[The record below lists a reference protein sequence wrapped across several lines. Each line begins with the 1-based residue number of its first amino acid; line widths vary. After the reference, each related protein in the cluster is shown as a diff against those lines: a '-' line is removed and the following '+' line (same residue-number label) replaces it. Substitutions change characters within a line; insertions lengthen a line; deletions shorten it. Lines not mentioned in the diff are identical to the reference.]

1 VRYPSPK
8 IFTLLFG
15 PLYVICFY
23 VDIALFRYYPETA
36 EFHWRM
42 TENAGPAILWYGWLA
57 VAALASA
64 AIAILVP
71 PPWADRLWSGWV
83 WLGPTIA
90 VVVILLYETR
100 WFV

>member
-1 VRYPSPK
+1 
-8 IFTLLFG
+8 
-15 PLYVICFY
+15 
-23 VDIALFRYYPETA
+23 
-36 EFHWRM
+36 M

-57 VAALASA
+57 VAALVSA
-64 AIAILVP
+64 AIALLVP
-71 PPWADRLWSGWV
+71 PRWADRLWSGWV

>member
-1 VRYPSPK
+1 VVGVSHGTSLEQHQRTLVVRYPSPK

-42 TENAGPAILWYGWLA
+42 TEGVGPAILWYGWLA

-64 AIAILVP
+64 AIA
-71 PPWADRLWSGWV
+71 
-83 WLGPTIA
+83 
-90 VVVILLYETR
+90 VVVILTYEVR